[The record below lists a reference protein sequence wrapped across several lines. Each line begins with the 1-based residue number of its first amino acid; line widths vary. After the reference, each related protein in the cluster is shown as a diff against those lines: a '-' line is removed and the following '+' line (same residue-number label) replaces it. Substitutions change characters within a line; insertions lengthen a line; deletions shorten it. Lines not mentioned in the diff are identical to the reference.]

1 MVAASQLGVNLPVT
15 YLLNILACDSKV
27 RGAQRL
33 PRTGKVCGLIIW
45 SVDEDE
51 AVLNHPIFYLFS
63 FAIEISISPAWRVAI
78 EDAGDESVMADQWKS
93 V

>member
-33 PRTGKVCGLIIW
+33 PREWPLKSLVMSRLWLT
-45 SVDEDE
+45 SE
-51 AVLNHPIFYLFS
+51 
-63 FAIEISISPAWRVAI
+63 
-78 EDAGDESVMADQWKS
+78 ESVVAGLSGGQ
-93 V
+93 

>member
-1 MVAASQLGVNLPVT
+1 MVAASQLGVNLHVT

-33 PRTGKVCGLIIW
+33 SRTGKVCGLIIW

-51 AVLNHPIFYLFS
+51 AVLNQPVFYLLS
-63 FAIEISISPAWRVAI
+63 SAIEISISSACRVGI
-78 EDAGDESVMADQWKS
+78 EVAGDE
-93 V
+93 